1 MAPALGAWL
10 GCSQQG
16 RVRGSQVTF
25 IVAAAAD
32 HGALFCAFSVPC
44 RDAISATCVIL
55 HPNPEV
61 AKLSPLLLWKRLRL
75 REASGLL

>member
-32 HGALFCAFSVPC
+32 HGALFCALPGCDQRYVRNSAPQPRGC
-44 RDAISATCVIL
+44 QIISFAAMEET
-55 HPNPEV
+55 
-61 AKLSPLLLWKRLRL
+61 
-75 REASGLL
+75 EAQRG